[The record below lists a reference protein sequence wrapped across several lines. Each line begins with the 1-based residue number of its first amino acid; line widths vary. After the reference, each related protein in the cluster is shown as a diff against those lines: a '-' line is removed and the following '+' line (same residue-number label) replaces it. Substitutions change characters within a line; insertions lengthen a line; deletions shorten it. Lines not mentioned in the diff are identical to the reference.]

1 MESKMPNT
9 YVLLSSNVLATAAA
23 SVTFSAIPSTYT
35 DLVVRWT
42 GRGTTSANYV
52 ITFNG
57 TGGTSYSHIRLT
69 GSGSA
74 AASGQASNTSFIQYV
89 GSLED
94 TSYTA
99 NIFDSNE
106 IYVPGY
112 ATSNDKPTGGTG
124 TQENNAASSF
134 MNATAGLFRSSSAIS
149 SMTIGAQSG
158 DMIAG
163 SSFYLYG
170 IKNS

>member
-1 MESKMPNT
+1 MPNT
-9 YVLLSSNVLATAAA
+9 YVLISSNVLTTAAA
-23 SVTFSAIPSTYT
+23 SITFSAIPSTYT

-42 GRGTTSANYV
+42 GRGTTSGNYT

-57 TGGTSYSHIRLT
+57 TGGTSYSHIRMT

-74 AASGQASNTSFIQYV
+74 AASGQASSTSFIQYV
-89 GSLED
+89 LSLED

-99 NIFDSNE
+99 NTFDSNE

-124 TQENNAASSF
+124 TQENNAALSY
-134 MNATAGLFRSSSAIS
+134 MNVTAGLFRSASAITS
-149 SMTIGAQSG
+149 LTIGAQSG
-158 DMIAG
+158 NMVAD

>member
-1 MESKMPNT
+1 M
-9 YVLLSSNVLATAAA
+9 
-23 SVTFSAIPSTYT
+23 
-35 DLVVRWT
+35 
-42 GRGTTSANYV
+42 
-52 ITFNG
+52 
-57 TGGTSYSHIRLT
+57 T

-74 AASGQASNTSFIQYV
+74 AASGQASSTSFIQYV
-89 GSLED
+89 LSLED

-99 NIFDSNE
+99 NTFDSNE

-124 TQENNAASSF
+124 TQENNAALSY
-134 MNATAGLFRSSSAIS
+134 MNVTAGLFRSASAITS
-149 SMTIGAQSG
+149 LTIGAQSG
-158 DMIAG
+158 NMVAD